1 MPNHSST
8 APKRPVGR
16 PVGSVKPD
24 RTVHMTVWVPPDL
37 KAWLSQQPAGTARKI
52 LEQAKAS
59 Q

>member
-1 MPNHSST
+1 MAET
-8 APKRPVGR
+8 PKRPVGR

-24 RTVHMTVWVPPDL
+24 RTVHITVWVPPDL
-37 KAWLSQQPAGTARKI
+37 KAWLSAQPRGAARKI